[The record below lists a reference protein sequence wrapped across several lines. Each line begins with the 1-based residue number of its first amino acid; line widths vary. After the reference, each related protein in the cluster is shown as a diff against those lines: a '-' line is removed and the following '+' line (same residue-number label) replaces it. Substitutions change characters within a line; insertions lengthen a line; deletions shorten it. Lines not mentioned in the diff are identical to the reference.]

1 MWHQN
6 YYILSELFFGQRGF
20 YCKTKKIIKYFSK
33 LFSFFLFFFSF
44 FKKRKENILLN
55 KISQKRVSLELI
67 NVFLFVEIGDIYK
80 SPNKISVLNKNIN
93 IALKNSILNKKK
105 SQFCLKLTLKILSF
119 FYLSSGKCPGLPGYR
134 SAPGYS
140 INYQ

>member
-1 MWHQN
+1 
-6 YYILSELFFGQRGF
+6 
-20 YCKTKKIIKYFSK
+20 
-33 LFSFFLFFFSF
+33 LFFFSF

-119 FYLSSGKCPGLPGYR
+119 FYRSSGKCSGLPAIDLPLGT
-134 SAPGYS
+134 PLIINES
-140 INYQ
+140 IEKRAFGDFARILVDVDLFKIIC